1 MNLTFLW
8 LIIGTILIL
17 SEFIVP
23 GFVICF
29 FGVSAIVTG
38 VLYWFVPGLF
48 LSWQIMLFAILG
60 VVLLIGCRRFMPG
73 VFKGKENNFDDD
85 IDSDNVSGMSCICTA
100 DIAPDAPGKVEFRGS
115 TWNAVSSGNI
125 PAGSRC
131 IIRSR
136 NNLTLVVEQA

>member
-38 VLYWFVPGLF
+38 VLYWFVPGLS

-85 IDSDNVSGMSCICTA
+85 IDSDNS
-100 DIAPDAPGKVEFRGS
+100 KL
-115 TWNAVSSGNI
+115 NY
-125 PAGSRC
+125 
-131 IIRSR
+131 
-136 NNLTLVVEQA
+136 EQ